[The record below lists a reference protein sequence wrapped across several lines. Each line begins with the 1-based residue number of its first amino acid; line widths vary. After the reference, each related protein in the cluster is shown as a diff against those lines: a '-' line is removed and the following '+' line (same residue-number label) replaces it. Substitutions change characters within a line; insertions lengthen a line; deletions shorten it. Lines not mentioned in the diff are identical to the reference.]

1 LPCICLFFP
10 WPVPLDNLTKT
21 KSFQQKTDLYIQI
34 KWIILARVVFA
45 IVLIFSSLF
54 FSTGNNISI
63 FSQPFL
69 SLFNMAALV
78 LVLSVI
84 YIFWLNRKKGLV
96 TLAYFQTIMDTFLVT
111 GIIFV
116 TGSFDS
122 VFTFLYLLVIIYA
135 SMFLLQKGSFVMA
148 TISSLQYGLLIELEY
163 FRAITPFMGQDSI
176 SITGNETQILYRI
189 LITTSACFAV
199 AILSSILSFQLKN
212 AKKDLKITQE
222 HLKRVEKM
230 AAMDEMISGIAHE
243 IKNPLASLSGSIQLL
258 NEDTKTGSYED
269 KLMQII
275 LRETERLKQIA
286 NDIRLFAKPRKTN
299 ARPVDMTQAIG
310 DVVTLFLNTKKIKER
325 IQIFTKI
332 EKNLFVTID
341 PIHLKQI
348 LWNIIKNAAEAIKNH
363 GKIYINL
370 NSPGNKRIYLTI
382 RDSGR
387 GIDSA
392 KAKHIFDPFYTT
404 KPKGTGLGL
413 SIIHRII
420 DTYEGMID
428 FESIPGKGTIFT
440 IIFKASTPV
449 FGSTAKSNEATK
461 EVTKS

>member
-1 LPCICLFFP
+1 LPCTFPFFQ
-10 WPVPLDNLTKT
+10 WLVPLDKLVKT
-21 KSFQQKTDLYIQI
+21 NSFQQNLDLYTQL

-54 FSTGNNISI
+54 FSTEDNLSI
-63 FSQPFL
+63 LSQPFL
-69 SLFNMAALV
+69 SLYNMAALV
-78 LVLSVI
+78 LVLSI
-84 YIFWLNRKKGLV
+84 LYIFWLNQKKYLLA
-96 TLAYFQTIMDTFLVT
+96 LAYFQTIVDTFFVT

-135 SMFLLQKGSFVMA
+135 SMLLLQKGSFVMA
-148 TISSLQYGLLIELEY
+148 TVSSLEYGLLIELEY
-163 FRAITPFMGQDSI
+163 YRVFTPFMEQYSI
-176 SITGNETQILYRI
+176 SMPIDENQITYRI
-189 LITTSACFAV
+189 IITIAACFAV
-199 AILSSILSFQLKN
+199 AILSSILSLQLKS
-212 AKKDLKITQE
+212 ARQDLKITQE

-258 NEDTKTGSYED
+258 KEDTKSGSYED

-275 LRETERLKQIA
+275 LRETERLKQIS
-286 NDIRLFAKPRKTN
+286 NDIRLFAKPSKTN
-299 ARPVDMTQAIG
+299 ASQVDMTQAVE
-310 DVVTLFLNTKKIKER
+310 DVVTLFLNTVKWKTR
-325 IQIFTKI
+325 IQLLTKI
-332 EKNLFVTID
+332 EKDLFVTID
-341 PIHLKQI
+341 PVHLKQI
-348 LWNIIKNAAEAIKNH
+348 LWNIIKNAAESIEKK
-363 GKIYINL
+363 GKIIISL
-370 NSPGNKRIYLTI
+370 NSPRNKQIYLTI
-382 RDSGR
+382 RDNGM

-404 KPKGTGLGL
+404 KPEGTGLGL

-440 IIFKASTPV
+440 IVFKNTPS
-449 FGSTAKSNEATK
+449 FNGPI
-461 EVTKS
+461 TKSD

>member
-1 LPCICLFFP
+1 M
-10 WPVPLDNLTKT
+10 PLDKLVKT
-21 KSFQQKTDLYIQI
+21 NSFQQNLDLYTQL

-54 FSTGNNISI
+54 FSTEDNLSI
-63 FSQPFL
+63 LSQPFL
-69 SLFNMAALV
+69 SLYNMAALV
-78 LVLSVI
+78 LVLSI
-84 YIFWLNRKKGLV
+84 LYIFWLNQKKYLLA
-96 TLAYFQTIMDTFLVT
+96 LAYFQTIVDTFFVT

-135 SMFLLQKGSFVMA
+135 SMLLLQKGSFVMA
-148 TISSLQYGLLIELEY
+148 TVSSLEYGLLIELEY
-163 FRAITPFMGQDSI
+163 YRVFTPFMEQYSI
-176 SITGNETQILYRI
+176 SMPIDENQITYRI
-189 LITTSACFAV
+189 IITIAACFAV
-199 AILSSILSFQLKN
+199 AILSSILSLQLKS
-212 AKKDLKITQE
+212 ARQDLKITQE

-258 NEDTKTGSYED
+258 KEDTKSGSYED

-275 LRETERLKQIA
+275 LRETERLKQIS
-286 NDIRLFAKPRKTN
+286 NDIRLFAKPSKTN
-299 ARPVDMTQAIG
+299 ASQVDMTQAVE
-310 DVVTLFLNTKKIKER
+310 DVVTLFLNTVKWKTR
-325 IQIFTKI
+325 IQLLTKI
-332 EKNLFVTID
+332 EKDLFVTID
-341 PIHLKQI
+341 PVHLKQI
-348 LWNIIKNAAEAIKNH
+348 LWNIIKNAAESIEKK
-363 GKIYINL
+363 GKIIISL
-370 NSPGNKRIYLTI
+370 NSPRNKQIYLTI
-382 RDSGR
+382 RDNGM

-404 KPKGTGLGL
+404 KPEGTGLGL

-440 IIFKASTPV
+440 IVFKNTPS
-449 FGSTAKSNEATK
+449 FNGPI
-461 EVTKS
+461 TKSD